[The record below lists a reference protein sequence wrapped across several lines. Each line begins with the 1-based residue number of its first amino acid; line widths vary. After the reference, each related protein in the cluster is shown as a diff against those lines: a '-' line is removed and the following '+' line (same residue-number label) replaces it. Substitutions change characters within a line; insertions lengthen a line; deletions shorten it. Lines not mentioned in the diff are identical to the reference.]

1 MDHDPAGKGGHVK
14 HHHAQRIALLLALGL
29 VAAPALAQ
37 QPAQQPAPEPLGRL
51 FLTPE
56 KRELLDRQR
65 AVNALE
71 SQAAS
76 EEPQI
81 LINGQ
86 VRRSTGKR
94 TTWINGQAQ
103 NDTETRTG
111 VVAHPDARGAE
122 RVMIESSEDPR
133 ASVKVGESLNRSTQE
148 TASPLGDGR
157 IVVHKPGAAST
168 RP

>member
-1 MDHDPAGKGGHVK
+1 MRQPPCLRRPAG
-14 HHHAQRIALLLALGL
+14 
-29 VAAPALAQ
+29 
-37 QPAQQPAPEPLGRL
+37 PEPLGRL
-51 FLTPE
+51 LLTPE

-65 AVNALE
+65 ALNTLE
-71 SQAAS
+71 AQTNN

-81 LINGQ
+81 LVNGQ

-103 NDTETRTG
+103 NDNETRTG

-148 TASPLGDGR
+148 TASPLGDGT
-157 IVVHKPGAAST
+157 IVVHKRTARPTWPDAAAPGRQGT
-168 RP
+168 

>member
-14 HHHAQRIALLLALGL
+14 RHHAQRIALLLTLGL
-29 VAAPALAQ
+29 VAAPAL
-37 QPAQQPAPEPLGRL
+37 AQQPAPEPLGRL

-148 TASPLGDGR
+148 TASPLGDGT
-157 IVVHKPGAAST
+157 IVVHKRTAGPT

>member
-1 MDHDPAGKGGHVK
+1 MDHHPASEGGLLNQ
-14 HHHAQRIALLLALGL
+14 HHSRRIALLCMLAT
-29 VAAPALAQ
+29 AAVPALA
-37 QPAQQPAPEPLGRL
+37 QPAPEPLGRL
-51 FLTPE
+51 LLTPE

-65 AVNALE
+65 ALNTLE
-71 SQAAS
+71 AQTNN

-81 LINGQ
+81 LVNGQ

-157 IVVHKPGAAST
+157 IIVHKRTTGPG

>member
-1 MDHDPAGKGGHVK
+1 MDHHPAGKGGHLN
-14 HHHAQRIALLLALGL
+14 HHHSRRFARLLTLAM

-37 QPAQQPAPEPLGRL
+37 QPAQEPLGRL

-65 AVNALE
+65 ALNALE

-81 LINGQ
+81 LVNGQ

-103 NDTETRTG
+103 NDNETRTG

-122 RVMIESSEDPR
+122 RVTIESSEDPR

-157 IVVHKPGAAST
+157 IVVHQRNTAPT